1 MKLTRQNLDD
11 IALEVAVRIETEYI
25 IYEVFEDS
33 RDAKMIGGTCYVAP
47 PVKGDYYINP
57 EHETSTDVFQVV
69 GVAHPFR
76 DNYAGCIYLKR
87 VDKVTL

>member
-1 MKLTRQNLDD
+1 
-11 IALEVAVRIETEYI
+11 
-25 IYEVFEDS
+25 
-33 RDAKMIGGTCYVAP
+33 MIGGTCYVAP